1 MYKANHIMTILSLLL
16 ICLVSRAKGI
26 EVRVLTGM
34 VMRGQTSLPDHN
46 DQKLVINSNN
56 RYIYPS
62 QQVPEYN
69 VYSL

>member
-1 MYKANHIMTILSLLL
+1 MYKPNYRIALLTL
-16 ICLVSRAKGI
+16 ISICLLTATHGL

-34 VMRGQTSLPDHN
+34 VMRGQPNLPDHS

-56 RYIYPS
+56 RYIYPA
-62 QQVPEYN
+62 QQLPEYN

>member
-1 MYKANHIMTILSLLL
+1 MSQSNSSTVSLLL
-16 ICLVSRAKGI
+16 IAACLITFTLSV

-34 VMRGQTSLPDHN
+34 VMRGQANLPDHN

-69 VYSL
+69 IYAL